1 MVDKIYL
8 FLDVR
13 CRKEY
18 FLSLYKNWK
27 GSSASDQA
35 YKIIVAY
42 SAGTGSITLKSGS
55 ALITKKD
62 LAPGI
67 PLVIPIPGS
76 VIYFKTYQL
85 TVQSAAA
92 VDLFG
97 GSFRSSS
104 SGAFKIFPAE
114 GEYPQAGKHVHNDM
128 YRYFGVSVP
137 PEIGGV
143 NSVISVV
150 AIADDTNIS
159 ISLTADAT
167 VYRRYSR
174 GDRAILRARK
184 GQPIPIR
191 SVNGD
196 LTGTEIVANKPLAV
210 YSGHECATVPNGKRF
225 CDQIVEQIPPVSAL
239 GKQYIVSSFAE
250 RLGGAI
256 VKIIG
261 TYSPT
266 TVNVT
271 CNENTRTLLL
281 QSSQSHQFTTPDDK
295 ACYISSTQPVLV
307 AQLST
312 GGDGEL
318 AGDPSMVIVPP
329 IERFS
334 NKSVI
339 YSFPNDP
346 ALKHHINFIAS
357 ESSVN
362 SNSITIDGNPIAKTD
377 IIHVPG
383 DNPSFVVARVAVTG
397 GIHQLASTS
406 VRFGVVAYGSA
417 PSNGYAYSDYV
428 QGEYILKYGLICQKD
443 SECY

>member
-1 MVDKIYL
+1 MNQKCTCPIGWTGAACEI
-8 FLDVR
+8 DVR

-42 SAGTGSITLKSGS
+42 SEGTGSITLKSG

-76 VIYFKTYQL
+76 VTYFKTYQL

-114 GEYPQAGKHVHNDM
+114 GEYPQIGKHVRNGM

-137 PEIGGV
+137 PEIGGI

-150 AIADDTNIS
+150 PIADDTNIS

-167 VYRRYSR
+167 VYGRYSR

-225 CDQIVEQIPPVSAL
+225 CDQIVEQVPPVSAL
-239 GKQYIVSSFAE
+239 GKQYIVSSFAG

-256 VKIIG
+256 VKILG

-266 TVNVT
+266 TVKVT
-271 CNENTRTLLL
+271 CNESTTTLSL
-281 QSSQSHQFTTPDDK
+281 QSAQFHQFATPADK
-295 ACYISSTQPVLV
+295 ACYISSNRPILVTQM
-307 AQLST
+307 ST
-312 GGDGEL
+312 GGGTEEQ
-318 AGDPSMVIVPP
+318 GDPSMVVVPP

-334 NKSVI
+334 TRSVI
-339 YSFPNDP
+339 YSFPNDNAVRHYISVIAP
-346 ALKHHINFIAS
+346 YKSLKR
-357 ESSVN
+357 
-362 SNSITIDGNPIAKTD
+362 NSITIDGNPINKTD
-377 IIHVPG
+377 IVHLPG
-383 DNPSFVVARVAVTG
+383 TGQSFFVARITVTG
-397 GIHQLASTS
+397 GIHKLLSKRE
-406 VRFGVVAYGSA
+406 RFGVVAYGFG
-417 PSNGYAYSDYV
+417 PSTGYAYSDYV
-428 QGEYILKYGLICQKD
+428 QALPCRV
-443 SECY
+443 